1 MDTVSAEPTKVTKT
15 ETPKATKAETTKAT
29 KAKAP
34 KTSEAGLQRLEKDT
48 KARLAAQKKVPV
60 IIFPEGKG
68 DNTWSGFING
78 VHYVFPKG
86 KEIMVPESLA
96 KLIKQSARSSLQ
108 AEQTEAEY
116 QDKNLG
122 TL

>member
-1 MDTVSAEPTKVTKT
+1 MATASTEPTKAAKT
-15 ETPKATKAETTKAT
+15 GAPKAVKAKTPKA
-29 KAKAP
+29 
-34 KTSEAGLQRLEKDT
+34 SEAGLQSLEKDT

-86 KEIMVPESLA
+86 KEVMVPAALA

-116 QDKNLG
+116 QNKDLG
-122 TL
+122 VL